1 MATPMLRA
9 RQALRII
16 DRFERVTAESRRA
29 TQEVAPAGLVVE
41 DLDGDSKG
49 FNNNSLP
56 EHAHDRDAG
65 YGQGT
70 SDQRSLQRPPSHTT
84 VDIPELAV
92 RDSARIEDTQPARQP
107 SGDAVPSVFPP
118 TFSGGVGQARSG
130 HLPIPEPY
138 RDSQSIGP
146 LAAKRRSQ
154 SLLKNERSGRKL
166 QASSSGGTV
175 RSDSG
180 QLPATPEAANKMSP
194 GDKWRQAAG
203 DIGAARKHLN
213 HPDGA
218 PPQDAEDLFR
228 LLKEAANKFNAEPGV
243 EPAVRRSRR
252 PGWIPGKTDAKA
264 LYGLLTS
271 SWLNLML
278 LVVPVGWICHFCHV
292 NSIAVFILNIVG
304 LIPLALILGEIT
316 EDLAVRFGPTVG
328 GLLNATFGNV
338 VELILSIVAL
348 TKGLYTVVAS
358 SLVGSI
364 LSNLLLVLG
373 CCFLVGGYKYPTQ
386 KFSATVNKAS
396 CSLLFLACIAIV
408 IPTAAP
414 ALYSTTVLDDTAVYN
429 ISHSTAIILV
439 LVYVAYLFFQLK
451 THRTMFNETDE
462 EDEEEPVMSLTAA
475 VIGLSGVTVV
485 VAISA
490 EFLTDAISDVST
502 KSGLSEAFLGLIIL
516 PIAGNACEHITA
528 VLVAYKN
535 KMDLAIGVA
544 LGSSIQIAIFVLP
557 VLVLI
562 GWAIGKEFSL
572 DLDPFLILILTLSV
586 IHAHFVSSDGQSNWM
601 MGLQLIGTY
610 VLIALLFGFVHG
622 NVVQGYGS
630 QASRTTAVEN
640 SPSEAT
646 RRLFL

>member
-16 DRFERVTAESRRA
+16 DRIERVTAESRRA
-29 TQEVAPAGLVVE
+29 TQERASAGLVVE
-41 DLDGDSKG
+41 DLDSNSKG
-49 FNNNSLP
+49 CNNSLP
-56 EHAHDRDAG
+56 EQAQDRDAG
-65 YGQGT
+65 FGQGT

-84 VDIPELAV
+84 VDIPELAS
-92 RDSARIEDTQPARQP
+92 RDSARIEDTQPARQT
-107 SGDAVPSVFPP
+107 SVNAVPTVFPP

-138 RDSQSIGP
+138 RESQSIGP
-146 LAAKRRSQ
+146 YAAKRLSR
-154 SLLKNERSGRKL
+154 SLLKEDRSGRKL
-166 QASSSGGTV
+166 QTSSSGGTV
-175 RSDSG
+175 HSESG
-180 QLPATPEAANKMSP
+180 QLPAAPEAANKMSP

-218 PPQDAEDLFR
+218 PPQDAEDLFQ
-228 LLKEAANKFNAEPGV
+228 LLKEAANKFTADPGA
-243 EPAVRRSRR
+243 EPAVRKSRR

-292 NSIAVFILNIVG
+292 NSIIVFILNIVG
-304 LIPLALILGEIT
+304 LVPLALILGEIT

-373 CCFLVGGYKYPTQ
+373 CCFLIGGYKYPTQ

-414 ALYSTTVLDDTAVYN
+414 ALYSTAVLDDTAVYN

-439 LVYVAYLFFQLK
+439 LVYIAYLFFQLK
-451 THRTMFNETDE
+451 THRAMFNPEE

-502 KSGLSEAFLGLIIL
+502 KSGLSQAFLGLIIL

-528 VLVAYKN
+528 VLVAYKD

-630 QASRTTAVEN
+630 QASRTSAVEN